1 MLYFSYNDFMD
12 CTENGEIDKVKK
24 VEENIEIYEVK
35 NKRESTNKIIKILKQ
50 KIELEEFL
58 KEFFYNLEEED
69 IENISY
75 CENIKIEKNKN
86 SKNNIICKIDNKE
99 IYIFIKVIKEVDNNI
114 SYKMLESSLEIIKE
128 WKTEEIESRRYPI
141 VIPIVIYI
149 GQEDWKR
156 NNKNRMDEKINYITF
171 EEYKINFSY
180 NMININD
187 LKIEELEKMKSNV
200 AKELLDIKNKYLQI
214 N

>member
-24 VEENIEIYEVK
+24 VEENVERYEVR
-35 NKRESTNKIIKILKQ
+35 NKKESANKITEILKQ
-50 KIELEEFL
+50 KIELKEFL

-75 CENIKIEKNKN
+75 CKNIKIERKKN
-86 SKNNIICKIDNKE
+86 SNNNIICKINNKE

-114 SYKMLESSLEIIKE
+114 SYKMLESSLE
-128 WKTEEIESRRYPI
+128 RYPI

-149 GQEDWKR
+149 GRENWKR
-156 NNKNRMDEKINYITF
+156 DNINRMNEKINYILF
-171 EEYKINFSY
+171 KENRINFSY
-180 NMININD
+180 NLISINN
-187 LKIEELEKMKSNV
+187 LKTQELEKMKSNI
-200 AKELLDIKNKYLQI
+200 ANELLNIKNKYLQI
-214 N
+214 NW

>member
-12 CTENGEIDKVKK
+12 CTENGEIDKVKR
-24 VEENIEIYEVK
+24 VEENIEIYKLK
-35 NKRESTNKIIKILKQ
+35 NKKEGTNKITEILKQ
-50 KIELEEFL
+50 KIELREFL
-58 KEFFYNLEEED
+58 KEFFCNLEEED

-86 SKNNIICKIDNKE
+86 SKNNIICKINNKE

-114 SYKMLESSLEIIKE
+114 SYKMLESSLEIIKK

-149 GQEDWKR
+149 GEEDWKK
-156 NNKNRMDEKINYITF
+156 NNVNGIGKKINYITF
-171 EEYKINFSY
+171 EQYKINFSY

-187 LKIEELEKMKSNV
+187 LKIQELKKMKSEV
-200 AKELLDIKNKYLQI
+200 AKELLYMKNKYLQI

>member
-24 VEENIEIYEVK
+24 VEENVERYEVR
-35 NKRESTNKIIKILKQ
+35 NKKESANKITEILKQ
-50 KIELEEFL
+50 KIELKEFL

-75 CENIKIEKNKN
+75 CKNIKIERKKN
-86 SKNNIICKIDNKE
+86 SNNNIICKINNKE

-128 WKTEEIESRRYPI
+128 WRTSEIENKRYPI

-149 GQEDWKR
+149 GRENWKR
-156 NNKNRMDEKINYITF
+156 DNINRMNEKINYILF
-171 EEYKINFSY
+171 KENRINFSY
-180 NMININD
+180 NLISINN
-187 LKIEELEKMKSNV
+187 LKTKELEKMKSNI
-200 AKELLDIKNKYLQI
+200 ANELLNIKNKYLQI